1 MHTWKMLTF
10 ASDNIIEV
18 VQFGQ
23 LGIHKSPYNPLVVV
37 RKYEL
42 LKGVL
47 VPSDI
52 FHQVDVKVY

>member
-1 MHTWKMLTF
+1 MLTF